1 MTTQAQQPAMGEEL
15 KRGLEAAW
23 TDFLEANPDG
33 LTSPEDLPDHALVT
47 CEQLVGIVE
56 DALTRPPSANPESVG
71 ERERSIRARRYGS
84 CEMCGGPNGHDYAM
98 GGVFCMNPR
107 CKSVGDDVE
116 RRFLLVKRG
125 LYYRPGNCGYTGIK
139 ENAGRYLASD
149 ACPDSGVIAVHEDDA
164 PIFSEACFADLAAEW
179 AKGRIGAD
187 AATIATLQAEKER
200 LTGADGRTHL
210 YFGGKTRC
218 GAWLNPDLKTTVC
231 IPDCNCP
238 PCRAALSNQ
247 APLTASTESEA

>member
-1 MTTQAQQPAMGEEL
+1 MSMTTQAQQPAMGEEL
-15 KRGLEAAW
+15 IV
-23 TDFLEANPDG
+23 
-33 LTSPEDLPDHALVT
+33 PEDNDKIAACLERVADDHSGCFSEEDAFA
-47 CEQLVGIVE
+47 VE
-56 DALTRPPSANPESVG
+56 CAIKALTRTPSANPESVG
-71 ERERSIRARRYGS
+71 
-84 CEMCGGPNGHDYAM
+84 
-98 GGVFCMNPR
+98 
-107 CKSVGDDVE
+107 DDVVSRLNRYAE
-116 RRFLLVKRG
+116 
-125 LYYRPGNCGYTGIK
+125 PGN
-139 ENAGRYLASD
+139 LA
-149 ACPDSGVIAVHEDDA
+149 AVHPAVQQTCRDA
-164 PIFSEACFADLAAEW
+164 
-179 AKGRIGAD
+179 